1 MCSRHLGPL
10 YISMGAA
17 LNRARRLRT
26 SYRPM
31 GEYESLYPNFET
43 LFRLRFDAAK
53 QAAQSNSELVPMLVY
68 NLIPPSV
75 IRSFAVAIDPF
86 WKFRLG
92 GTRVSGTTRTRKR
105 TVRSVLS
112 DRSLTTGRILRGDNL
127 GIYTIGSP
135 QHPIC
140 TSYTSSSNFSSQGST
155 PRPRGVPDLL
165 QETKDSTGRTRVP
178 NGSRHNEFSSQ
189 KISKWHSPPR
199 RTSYGS
205 TQTSIAFIPAC
216 GSSEKIVTQDI
227 RYSEDVGDAATL
239 SDSTIQA
246 IFATEK
252 AILQAELPDMALKL
266 MPKALPDRR
275 EYTLFRNLVEL
286 RDLPRSIA
294 TFRNTMADLVR
305 VFKELPPGLGSKVF
319 SLTTPLRNI
328 PAEYVSYNFGWKQ
341 LDKDLKDLLHAPE
354 RITKRVNY
362 LLQRKVR
369 PTTFRAKSIRTLD
382 GGTGPNFDYNIHQGE
397 NFFEPG
403 AQSLST
409 LVLRTAEFRVAINA
423 IFDFPTLAVP
433 ELQKQELLRRLGVNP
448 TPTDFYNLVPWTWL
462 VDWFT
467 GLGNYVEA
475 IDAINSDR
483 STINMG
489 FITGVLT
496 SEYTC
501 SLKSKTTR
509 TDGYVYSPPVGTSG
523 GTRVTVSDNLHFS
536 KLEVTTQIRKELSSA
551 FDVVPLLAGGTLSPY
566 QQSILGALIA
576 MRSRNLR

>member
-1 MCSRHLGPL
+1 MCLRHLGPL

-17 LNRARRLRT
+17 LSRARRLRT
-26 SYRPM
+26 SYRPP
-31 GEYESLYPNFET
+31 GEYYSLYPNYET

-53 QAAQSNSELVPMLVY
+53 QAAQKRGEVIPSLVY
-68 NLIPPSV
+68 NLIPASV

-92 GTRVSGTTRTRKR
+92 ATRVSGTTRTRKR
-105 TVRSVLS
+105 TIRSVLS
-112 DRSLTTGRILRGDNL
+112 DRSLVTGRILRGDNF

-140 TSYTSSSNFSSQGST
+140 TSYTSSSDFSSSGTSA
-155 PRPRGVPDLL
+155 RPRGVPDYLK
-165 QETKDSTGRTRVP
+165 ETKDSTGRTRTP
-178 NGSRHNEFSSQ
+178 LGSRHNEFFSQ
-189 KISKWHSPPR
+189 SISKWHSPGR
-199 RTSYGS
+199 RTQYGS

-216 GSSEKIVTQDI
+216 GSSEKNVTKDI
-227 RYSEDVGDAATL
+227 RYSQDVGDAATL

-252 AILQAELPDMALKL
+252 GILESEMPDRALKL
-266 MPKALPDRR
+266 LPKALPDRR

-286 RDLPRSIA
+286 RDLPRGIA
-294 TFRNTMADLVR
+294 TLRATVGDLVKL
-305 VFKELPPGLGSKVF
+305 FKELPPGLADKVF

-328 PAEYVSYNFGWKQ
+328 PSEYVSYNFGWKQ
-341 LDKDLKDLLHAPE
+341 LDKDLKDLLKAPE
-354 RITKRVNY
+354 RITKKVNY
-362 LLQRKVR
+362 LLQRKAR
-369 PTTFRAKSIRTLD
+369 PTTFRAKSIVTLD
-382 GGTGPNFDYNIHQGE
+382 GGTGPSFDYNVHQGE
-397 NFFEPG
+397 NWWESG
-403 AQSLST
+403 AQSVST
-409 LVLRTAEFRVAINA
+409 LVTRTAEFRVAINA

-433 ELQKQELLRRLGVNP
+433 ELQQKELLRRFGVSP
-448 TPTDFYNLVPWTWL
+448 TPTDIYNLIPWTWL

-467 GLGNYVEA
+467 GLGNYIEA

-496 SEYTC
+496 SDYTC
-501 SLKSKTTR
+501 SLSSKTTM

-523 GTRVTVSDNLHFS
+523 GTRVTTSNNLHTS
-536 KLEVTTQIRKELSSA
+536 ILQVKTQIRKELSSA
-551 FDVVPLLAGGTLSPY
+551 YDVVPLLAGGTLSPY